1 MVAYLH
7 STGRGGINLLPSSGE
22 FGVDIFFVIS
32 GFVIAFMVSK
42 DTNNFF
48 IKRFLRITPL
58 YIIATFIMVLAC
70 IVFPDKINHAVS
82 NFPAFIKSIFFIPY
96 KIETKFEPS
105 GPILGQGWTLNYE
118 MFFYLVMS
126 LCIVFVKNKNYLGK
140 ICALVLAVIF
150 VVLNIIDSDI
160 FLLEYYQNSLFPE
173 FIYGIVLYY
182 LYEYFRGKNR
192 NYLLVKNTI
201 INSVLF
207 GLIAICSFIYLVGD
221 GIYDWH
227 IAKNRN
233 IYCGI
238 PSLILVFAFLN
249 LEAQIRKNKFINI
262 CMEIGDASYALYLF
276 HTFMIM
282 FFTRILFTRI
292 IANNN
297 HLIMS
302 VIMEII
308 IMFSTIIGSIII
320 YKIIDKPIQKFLRNL
335 LRRNIH
341 KWHCT

>member
-7 STGRGGINLLPSSGE
+7 STGRGGINLLPSSGG

-58 YIIATFIMVLAC
+58 YIIATLTMALAC
-70 IVFPDKINHAVS
+70 IIFPDKINHAVS

-118 MFFYLVMS
+118 MFFYLVMAI
-126 LCIVFVKNKNYLGK
+126 CIAFVKNKNYLGK
-140 ICALVLAVIF
+140 ICALVLAAIF
-150 VVLNIIDSDI
+150 AALNIIDSDV
-160 FLLEYYQNSLFPE
+160 FLLKYYQDSLFPE

-182 LYEYFRGKNR
+182 LYEYFRKKNKD
-192 NYLLVKNTI
+192 YFLIKNAI
-201 INSVLF
+201 INSALF
-207 GLIAICSFIYLVGD
+207 GIIAIGSFIYLVGD
-221 GIYDWH
+221 GIYNWH
-227 IAKNRN
+227 IIKNRN

-238 PSLILVFAFLN
+238 PSLVLVLAFLN
-249 LEAQIRKNKFINI
+249 LETQIKKNKFINI
-262 CMEIGDASYALYLF
+262 CMDIGDASYVLYLF

-282 FFTRILFTRI
+282 FFTRILFARI
-292 IANNN
+292 IENNN
-297 HLIMS
+297 SLIMS
-302 VIMEII
+302 IIMEII
-308 IMFSTIIGSIII
+308 IMFSTVMGSIII
-320 YKIIDKPIQKFLRNL
+320 YKIIDKPIQKILRNL
-335 LRRNIH
+335 LRKNIH
-341 KWHCT
+341 KWHYT